1 MTHVENELDQT
12 IEKLSATM
20 NRFEEKDKAF
30 QTAEGEI
37 QALQRKLYLTQDE
50 LKRSESKLATTSA
63 ELNIGTYLQR
73 LVLSSKK

>member
-63 ELNIGTYLQR
+63 ELNIGTYL
-73 LVLSSKK
+73 